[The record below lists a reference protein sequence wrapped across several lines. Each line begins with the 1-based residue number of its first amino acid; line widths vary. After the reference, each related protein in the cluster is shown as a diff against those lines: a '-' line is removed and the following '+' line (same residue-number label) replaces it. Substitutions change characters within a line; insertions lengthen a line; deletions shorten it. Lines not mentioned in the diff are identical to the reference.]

1 MKAVVFGFSQESKH
15 QNSEHRLVQSMKK
28 LLAVLTKLSTTEQSN
43 AHSVHISW
51 KYNFKNIYNY
61 IEKGKHAPLIN
72 PLEENITWADE
83 SSKFQ
88 PQSKGE

>member
-1 MKAVVFGFSQESKH
+1 MKAVVFGFSQESQH
-15 QNSEHRLVQSMKK
+15 QNSEHRLVQSTKK
-28 LLAVLTKLSTTEQSN
+28 LLAVLAKLSTTEQSN

-51 KYNFKNIYNY
+51 KYNFKNIHNY
-61 IEKGKHAPLIN
+61 IEKGKHAFLIN

>member
-1 MKAVVFGFSQESKH
+1 MKAVVFGFSQESQH

-28 LLAVLTKLSTTEQSN
+28 LLAVLAKLSTTEQSN
-43 AHSVHISW
+43 AHSVHVSW
-51 KYNFKNIYNY
+51 KYNFKNIHNY
-61 IEKGKHAPLIN
+61 IEKAKHDFLIN